1 MQPLHYVRSGGAA
14 FTLRKERYASV
25 ALQRVLS
32 NTQCL
37 IHLNQTLERSPL
49 CAVGLDNH
57 TQRGQPVQDS
67 LSEVVLV
74 HFQSRTTEIQLRT
87 QLNSKPTPLQEVNLM
102 WRFVNVAYSK
112 EALTGLK
119 DRAVTVRI
127 LMCLGF
133 LDI

>member
-25 ALQRVLS
+25 ALKRVLS
-32 NTQCL
+32 NMQCL

-57 TQRGQPVQDS
+57 TQRGQPVQDW
-67 LSEVVLV
+67 
-74 HFQSRTTEIQLRT
+74 LRT